1 MNVMPVDIRVP
12 PGCSASHNNHMLLS
26 LKDKAIAV
34 WLDWLVTVHRP
45 RRIAAVQERRIRRA
59 RANAV
64 ISAGYRHSLALRDD
78 GSVACWGWN
87 KHGRAPP
94 AGMEGDF
101 VAVAAGNDHSLALQA
116 DGSVA
121 CWGRNGDGQAPPA
134 GVEGDFVAVA
144 AGSAHS
150 LALRADGSVA
160 CWGANTF
167 GQAPTDASR
176 LGELNGTRFM
186 TEVRIL

>member
-1 MNVMPVDIRVP
+1 
-12 PGCSASHNNHMLLS
+12 
-26 LKDKAIAV
+26 
-34 WLDWLVTVHRP
+34 
-45 RRIAAVQERRIRRA
+45 
-59 RANAV
+59 
-64 ISAGYRHSLALRDD
+64 
-78 GSVACWGWN
+78 
-87 KHGRAPP
+87 
-94 AGMEGDF
+94 MEGDL
-101 VAVAAGNDHSLALQA
+101 VAVAAGCDHSLAVRA

-121 CWGRNGDGQAPPA
+121 CWGDNDDGEAPPG

-144 AGSAHS
+144 AGNGHS

-160 CWGANTF
+160 CWGSNRT

>member
-1 MNVMPVDIRVP
+1 MMPVPDTNVP
-12 PGCSASHNNHMLLS
+12 SASASASHNMLLS
-26 LKDKAIAV
+26 MKDKAIAV

-59 RANAV
+59 RANAM
-64 ISAGYRHSLALRDD
+64 ISAGYR
-78 GSVACWGWN
+78 
-87 KHGRAPP
+87 
-94 AGMEGDF
+94 
-101 VAVAAGNDHSLALQA
+101 
-116 DGSVA
+116 
-121 CWGRNGDGQAPPA
+121 
-134 GVEGDFVAVA
+134 
-144 AGSAHS
+144 HS

-160 CWGANTF
+160 CWGDNDDGQAPPGGVEGDFVAVAAGSDHSLALRADGSVACWGRNDD

>member
-1 MNVMPVDIRVP
+1 MHMNVP
-12 PGCSASHNNHMLLS
+12 PASASASPNYHQLLR
-26 LKDKAIAV
+26 LKAQAIAV

-45 RRIAAVQERRIRRA
+45 RRLAAVQERRIRRA

-64 ISAGYRHSLALRDD
+64 ISAGHSHSLALR
-78 GSVACWGWN
+78 
-87 KHGRAPP
+87 
-94 AGMEGDF
+94 
-101 VAVAAGNDHSLALQA
+101 A

-121 CWGRNGDGQAPPA
+121 CWGDNDNGEAPPA

-144 AGSAHS
+144 AGSEHS

-160 CWGANTF
+160 CWGVNEF
-167 GQAPTDASR
+167 GEAPTDALR
-176 LGELNGTRFM
+176 LGELNSTRFM

>member
-1 MNVMPVDIRVP
+1 MHMNVP
-12 PGCSASHNNHMLLS
+12 PAFMSASHHHNHHMLLS
-26 LKDKAIAV
+26 LKDKAIAI

-45 RRIAAVQERRIRRA
+45 RRLAAVQERRIRRA

-64 ISAGYRHSLALRDD
+64 ISAGHSHSLALR
-78 GSVACWGWN
+78 
-87 KHGRAPP
+87 
-94 AGMEGDF
+94 
-101 VAVAAGNDHSLALQA
+101 A

-121 CWGRNGDGQAPPA
+121 CLGSNHFGEAPPA

-144 AGSAHS
+144 AGYDHS

-160 CWGANTF
+160 CWGANGD

-186 TEVRIL
+186 TEIRIL

>member
-1 MNVMPVDIRVP
+1 MNVMMPVSDMNVP
-12 PGCSASHNNHMLLS
+12 PVSTSHNNHLLLS

-78 GSVACWGWN
+78 GSIVCWGDN
-87 KHGRAPP
+87 TF
-94 AGMEGDF
+94 D
-101 VAVAAGNDHSLALQA
+101 
-116 DGSVA
+116 
-121 CWGRNGDGQAPPA
+121 QAPPA

-144 AGSAHS
+144 AGRVHS

-160 CWGANTF
+160 CWGANGD

>member
-1 MNVMPVDIRVP
+1 MKNVMPVDIHVP
-12 PGCSASHNNHMLLS
+12 PAFMSASHNHHLLLS

-64 ISAGYRHSLALRDD
+64 ISAGYRHSLALR
-78 GSVACWGWN
+78 
-87 KHGRAPP
+87 
-94 AGMEGDF
+94 
-101 VAVAAGNDHSLALQA
+101 A

-121 CWGRNGDGQAPPA
+121 CWGVN
-134 GVEGDFVAVA
+134 E
-144 AGSAHS
+144 
-150 LALRADGSVA
+150 
-160 CWGANTF
+160 F
-167 GQAPTDASR
+167 GEAPTDALR
-176 LGELNGTRFM
+176 LGELNSTRFM

>member
-1 MNVMPVDIRVP
+1 MNVMMPVSDMNVP
-12 PGCSASHNNHMLLS
+12 PVSTSHNNHLLLS

-59 RANAV
+59 RANAL
-64 ISAGYRHSLALRDD
+64 ISAGHSYSLALR
-78 GSVACWGWN
+78 
-87 KHGRAPP
+87 
-94 AGMEGDF
+94 
-101 VAVAAGNDHSLALQA
+101 A

-121 CWGRNGDGQAPPA
+121 CWGDNGDGEAPPA

-144 AGSAHS
+144 AGAGHS

-160 CWGANTF
+160 CWGWNDA
-167 GQAPTDASR
+167 GQAPTDALR
-176 LGELNGTRFM
+176 LAELNSTRFM

>member
-1 MNVMPVDIRVP
+1 MHMNVP
-12 PGCSASHNNHMLLS
+12 PAFMSASHHHNHHMLLS

-64 ISAGYRHSLALRDD
+64 ISAGYRHSLALR
-78 GSVACWGWN
+78 
-87 KHGRAPP
+87 
-94 AGMEGDF
+94 
-101 VAVAAGNDHSLALQA
+101 A

-121 CWGRNGDGQAPPA
+121 CWGANHLDQAPPA
-134 GVEGDFVAVA
+134 GVEGDFVAIA
-144 AGSAHS
+144 AGREHS

-160 CWGANTF
+160 CWGYNDD
-167 GQAPTDASR
+167 GQAPTDAPR
-176 LGELNGTRFM
+176 LGELNGTRLM
-186 TEVRIL
+186 TEIRIL

>member
-1 MNVMPVDIRVP
+1 MNVMMPVVDIH
-12 PGCSASHNNHMLLS
+12 GHGSGLGSASTASHLLLRDS
-26 LKDKAIAV
+26 AIAV

-59 RANAV
+59 RANAMF
-64 ISAGYRHSLALRDD
+64 SAGHKHSLALR
-78 GSVACWGWN
+78 
-87 KHGRAPP
+87 
-94 AGMEGDF
+94 
-101 VAVAAGNDHSLALQA
+101 A

-121 CWGRNGDGQAPPA
+121 CWGDNRFGKAPPA

-144 AGSAHS
+144 AGYYHS
-150 LALRADGSVA
+150 LAVRADGSVA
-160 CWGANTF
+160 CWGANGIDF
-167 GQAPTDASR
+167 QAPTDASR

>member
-1 MNVMPVDIRVP
+1 MPVDIRVP
-12 PGCSASHNNHMLLS
+12 PASTASHLL
-26 LKDKAIAV
+26 LRDKAIAV

-64 ISAGYRHSLALRDD
+64 ISAGYRHSLALR
-78 GSVACWGWN
+78 
-87 KHGRAPP
+87 
-94 AGMEGDF
+94 
-101 VAVAAGNDHSLALQA
+101 A

-134 GVEGDFVAVA
+134 DVEGDFVAVA
-144 AGSAHS
+144 AGYYHS

-160 CWGANTF
+160 CWGWNGD

-176 LGELNGTRFM
+176 LGELNGTRLM
-186 TEVRIL
+186 TEIRIL

>member
-1 MNVMPVDIRVP
+1 MPVSDTNVP
-12 PGCSASHNNHMLLS
+12 PASASHNNHHMLLS

-64 ISAGYRHSLALRDD
+64 ITASYRHSLALR
-78 GSVACWGWN
+78 
-87 KHGRAPP
+87 
-94 AGMEGDF
+94 
-101 VAVAAGNDHSLALQA
+101 A

-121 CWGRNGDGQAPPA
+121 CWVENDDGQAPPA

-144 AGSAHS
+144 AGTVHSLAVRADGSVACWGGNNHGQAPPAGVEGDFVAVAAGYYHS

-160 CWGANTF
+160 CWGWNGD

>member
-1 MNVMPVDIRVP
+1 MPVDIRVP
-12 PGCSASHNNHMLLS
+12 PASASHNHNNHMLLR
-26 LKDKAIAV
+26 DNAIAV

-64 ISAGYRHSLALRDD
+64 ISAGNLHSLALR
-78 GSVACWGWN
+78 
-87 KHGRAPP
+87 
-94 AGMEGDF
+94 
-101 VAVAAGNDHSLALQA
+101 A

-121 CWGRNGDGQAPPA
+121 CWGANGDGQAPPA

-144 AGSAHS
+144 AGNRHS

-160 CWGANTF
+160 CWGSNRT